1 MVAKFVVFRSLLGVE
16 SSIVLILAVIGAVNA
31 VIALVYY
38 ARVVKIMWMD
48 EADISSI
55 PEGALQVDKS
65 LSFVGIFTLVVT
77 IIVGFFPNVFGLLGV
92 AASQLL
98 LP

>member
-1 MVAKFVVFRSLLGVE
+1 
-16 SSIVLILAVIGAVNA
+16 
-31 VIALVYY
+31 
-38 ARVVKIMWMD
+38 MWMD

-65 LSFVGIFTLVVT
+65 LSFVGMFTLAVT
-77 IIVGFFPNVFGLLGV
+77 IVVGFFPNVFGLLGV